1 MREKFNGFTGVV
13 LNLNPSM
20 EEDHARESVDK
31 VYSSVVSGALEP
43 KALYHNKGDLFWFHH
58 IHESNDA
65 NDEESTIKKTFSIAF
80 CMFTREYIASGWEFA
95 MEAKWP
101 HR

>member
-1 MREKFNGFTGVV
+1 MTTREKFNGFTGVV

-43 KALYHNKGDLFWFHH
+43 KALYHNKGDLF
-58 IHESNDA
+58 
-65 NDEESTIKKTFSIAF
+65 
-80 CMFTREYIASGWEFA
+80 
-95 MEAKWP
+95 
-101 HR
+101 